1 MTGLWTL
8 PNLLSIFRLFAAPVL
23 VVLALAGQ
31 REAFLL
37 LLAAAFASDAMDGVL
52 ARSTGQTSTLG
63 ARLDSWG
70 DVAVYS
76 AMTVALFLLW
86 PELVRR
92 EWIALSAIV
101 LSIMVPALVG
111 LARFGRFT
119 SYHTILTKLAVGVTA
134 VGFFVMVFE
143 LSPWPFRVAAV
154 FAVLAALEEIAIT
167 AVLAE
172 ERSNVWGLARVLRE
186 QQQARRGPGA

>member
-8 PNLLSIFRLFAAPVL
+8 PNLLSIFRLVSAPVL
-23 VVLALAGQ
+23 VLLALAGH
-31 REAFLL
+31 REGFLL
-37 LLAAAFASDAMDGVL
+37 LLAVGFASDAVDGIV
-52 ARSTGQTSTLG
+52 ARGTGQTTQLG
-63 ARLDSWG
+63 ARLDSLA

-76 AMTVALFLLW
+76 AMAIALFLLW

-92 EWIALSAIV
+92 ELVAFSAIV
-101 LSIMVPALVG
+101 LSFTVPALVG

-134 VGFFVMVFE
+134 VGFYVMVFD
-143 LSPWPFRVAAV
+143 LSVWPFRIAAL

-167 AVLAE
+167 TILPE
-172 ERSNVWGLARVLRE
+172 ERSNVWSLGRVLRE
-186 QQQARRGPGA
+186 RRRDSGA

>member
-1 MTGLWTL
+1 M
-8 PNLLSIFRLFAAPVL
+8 FRLLAAPVL
-23 VVLALAGQ
+23 VVLALADQ

-52 ARSTGQTSTLG
+52 ARITGQTSELG

-76 AMTVALFLLW
+76 AMTVALMLLW

-92 EWIALSAIV
+92 EWIAVTAIV
-101 LSIMVPALVG
+101 LSIMIPALVG
-111 LARFGRFT
+111 LVRFGRFT
-119 SYHTILTKLAVGVTA
+119 SYHTVLTKLAVAVTA
-134 VGFFVMVFE
+134 VGFYVMV
-143 LSPWPFRVAAV
+143 LDLTPWLFRIAGI

-167 AVLAE
+167 AVLAQ
-172 ERSNVWGLARVLRE
+172 ERSNVGSLARVLQDQRR
-186 QQQARRGPGA
+186 ARP

>member
-23 VVLALAGQ
+23 VVLAVAGQ

-37 LLAAAFASDAMDGVL
+37 LLAVAFASDAMDGLL
-52 ARSTGQTSTLG
+52 ARSTGQTSALG

-76 AMTVALFLLW
+76 AMTVSLILLW

-92 EWIALSAIV
+92 EWIAVSAIV

-111 LARFGRFT
+111 LVRFGRFT

-134 VGFFVMVFE
+134 VGFFVMVFD
-143 LSPWPFRVAAV
+143 LSPWPFRIAAV
-154 FAVLAALEEIAIT
+154 FAALAALEEIAIT
-167 AVLAE
+167 AVLQD
-172 ERSNVWGLARVLRE
+172 ERSNVGSLGRVLRE
-186 QQQARRGPGA
+186 QRRAR